1 MCAESSQGGG
11 EMKESWLANFRNAK
25 GLTHEQV
32 AELAGIDRSYYT
44 KIENGSTPSVKV
56 AKRIASVLGFDW
68 TLFFEQDC
76 AINAQ
81 KEHATKTTA

>member
-1 MCAESSQGGG
+1 MNGHN
-11 EMKESWLANFRNAK
+11 WLEKIRNEK

-32 AELAGIDRSYYT
+32 AEQVGIDRSYYT
-44 KIENGSTPSVKV
+44 KIENGSIPSVKV

-68 TLFFEQDC
+68 TLFYEQDC

-81 KEHATKTTA
+81 NTKKTTA